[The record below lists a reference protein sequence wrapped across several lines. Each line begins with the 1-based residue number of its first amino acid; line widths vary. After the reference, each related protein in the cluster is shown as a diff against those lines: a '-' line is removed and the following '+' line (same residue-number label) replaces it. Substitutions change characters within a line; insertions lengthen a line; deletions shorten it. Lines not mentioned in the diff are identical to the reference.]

1 MSAGA
6 LAAWIGL
13 TRPPACGQLGWD
25 VLLPGGGPARPVAVA
40 GLAENRIS
48 AGQQGSL
55 AKLGSEVARVRVRDH
70 YTRIAAHGQDV
81 PEELV
86 HPELLGSGDLDDP
99 VQR

>member
-6 LAAWIGL
+6 PATWIGL
-13 TRPPACGQLGWD
+13 TRLSACGQLGRD
-25 VLLPGGGPARPVAVA
+25 VLLPGGCPARPVAVA

-55 AKLGSEVARVRVRDH
+55 AKLGSPVARVRVCDH
-70 YTRIAAHGQDV
+70 HTRIAAHGQDV

-86 HPELLGSGDLDDP
+86 HPELLGPGDLDDT